1 MKIFAELDENNI
13 VVRVIKAEQ
22 SFINTLAGVW
32 VEDTDE
38 IKNTACIGSKYDEEK
53 NAFILPCS
61 SPSWLL
67 NEETCLWE
75 PPTPKTHDLAIW
87 NESTQSWDAPE

>member
-22 SFINTLAGVW
+22 SFIDTLGGVW
-32 VEDTDE
+32 VEDTDQ

-61 SPSWLL
+61 SPSWSCPNSNLATQIGTIDTNL
-67 NEETCLWE
+67 SS
-75 PPTPKTHDLAIW
+75 PK
-87 NESTQSWDAPE
+87 NPS